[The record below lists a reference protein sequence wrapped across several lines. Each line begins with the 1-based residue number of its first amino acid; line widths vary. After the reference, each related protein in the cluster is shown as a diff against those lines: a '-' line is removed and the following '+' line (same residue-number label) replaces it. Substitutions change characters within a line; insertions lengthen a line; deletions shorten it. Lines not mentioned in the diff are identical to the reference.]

1 MYDIH
6 FPEILASFTGG
17 FLADMML
24 FPFETVL
31 HRLYIQGTRTII
43 DNTDSGLDVIPINT
57 SYKGLL
63 DCFRDIIFEEGF
75 SGLYKGFGALLLQY
89 AIHAAILQSAKFLL
103 KKFSSELAARRQTSD
118 KF

>member
-43 DNTDSGLDVIPINT
+43 DNTDSGLDVYI
-57 SYKGLL
+57 LL
-63 DCFRDIIFEEGF
+63 IIVN
-75 SGLYKGFGALLLQY
+75 
-89 AIHAAILQSAKFLL
+89 
-103 KKFSSELAARRQTSD
+103 
-118 KF
+118 